1 MPWNKRMTL
10 VSFLLSVGISVLLTL
25 ALWQLFGFA
34 GFVGLLFLPFLWHG
48 FRLLGGPRTP
58 GHRETSWYQ
67 GQRPAQGRCPVCGWE
82 AESPEDRYCPRDGSD
97 LR

>member
-1 MPWNKRMTL
+1 MPWNKRLTL
-10 VSFLLSVGISVLLTL
+10 VGFFLSVGVSLLLTV

-48 FRLLGGPRTP
+48 FRLFGGD
-58 GHRETSWYQ
+58 REPEERESWYKS
-67 GQRPAQGRCPVCGWE
+67 REPAKGRCPVCGWE
-82 AESPEDRYCPRDGSD
+82 AETAEDRYCPRDGSY